1 VTELSHDLA
10 EDGFHEIQLSGK
22 QLVFLFMAGTIVSVF
37 IFLCGVLV
45 GRGARDASASGTAE
59 AAAPSAQATQA
70 EALPP
75 AETPSPE
82 TVDELQYHKRLQGET
97 TQPEQLK
104 RTPEPAV
111 VPPEPT
117 EAPPADPAPARASAA
132 PDVPTAGRPGS
143 LLVQVT
149 AVQDRVVAAGL
160 VRKLADKG
168 YPAFLVPP
176 PSKTAP
182 QIYKVQV
189 GRFSDRREAEEVK
202 RRLEQ
207 EEQFKPWITSSR

>member
-1 VTELSHDLA
+1 VPELSHDVA

-45 GRGARDASASGTAE
+45 GRGARDARAAGLAGLPSVE
-59 AAAPSAQATQA
+59 AAAPADAQAA
-70 EALPP
+70 AGAPDP
-75 AETPSPE
+75 AET
-82 TVDELQYHKRLQGET
+82 VDDLQYHKRLQGEAA
-97 TQPEQLK
+97 QPEQLK
-104 RTPEPAV
+104 KAPEPAA
-111 VPPEPT
+111 
-117 EAPPADPAPARASAA
+117 EAPPAPEPPPAEPARAEPAA
-132 PDVPTAGRPGS
+132 DVPTAGRPGS

-149 AVQDRVVAAGL
+149 AVQDRGVAAGL

-176 PSKTAP
+176 PSRTAP

-202 RRLEQ
+202 RRLEK

>member
-1 VTELSHDLA
+1 VPELSHDVA

-45 GRGARDASASGTAE
+45 GRGARDARAGSEGAVAMT
-59 AAAPSAQATQA
+59 AAAPATPA
-70 EALPP
+70 EATPSADAPTP
-75 AETPSPE
+75 AET
-82 TVDELQYHKRLQGET
+82 VDDLEYHKRLQGEAA
-97 TQPEQLK
+97 QPEQLK
-104 RTPEPAV
+104 RTPEPAA
-111 VPPEPT
+111 
-117 EAPPADPAPARASAA
+117 EAPPAATPPPVEPARADST
-132 PDVPTAGRPGS
+132 PDVPTSGRPGS

-149 AVQDRVVAAGL
+149 AVQDRGVATGL

-176 PSKTAP
+176 ASRTAP

-202 RRLEQ
+202 RRLEK